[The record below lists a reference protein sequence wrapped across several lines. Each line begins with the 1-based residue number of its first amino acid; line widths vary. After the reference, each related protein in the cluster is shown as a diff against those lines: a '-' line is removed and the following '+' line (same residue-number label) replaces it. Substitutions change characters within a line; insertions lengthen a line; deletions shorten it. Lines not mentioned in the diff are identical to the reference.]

1 MKRGIVIT
9 FFILLL
15 LALVAASPT
24 TTLNSPSNGASESST
39 ITFTC
44 SVSDTE
50 NISTFALYTDTGG
63 TWSAKYTNTSSP
75 SQRSVNYLTYEISS
89 ISDGSYNWNCFATN
103 DLAGTAWAS
112 SNYTFTIASS
122 TVTFTGSI
130 ANQTLT
136 EDTPST
142 NAFDLDDYFTG
153 ATSYSSTGGSNINAT
168 IDGDNQV
175 TLTPGTNWTGSEIL
189 QFSGTDGDS
198 TNYSNYINVS
208 ITPVNDAP
216 HQTANFTNQS
226 WNKNINHTITVSA
239 FFTDVDGDSLNYSA
253 SSTSSISINITDG
266 IATLVPTRDWTGSET
281 VAFTATDGTLSITGN
296 TITLIVNDS
305 TSTSSNNA
313 TSLDS
318 YSPESDPTLALGEAQ
333 DFTVTYSDSDND
345 TVTATWYLDNSQT
358 TTGDAYT
365 FSTETD
371 GVYTVRVDLS
381 DGTDTTAKSWQVT
394 VGSGTGYTGVSE
406 DVETNSIITDG
417 TETAVCGNG
426 VAEEGENCLTCAV
439 DVKCETG
446 YNCEAGVCI
455 EKKSPVK
462 TIVIFLI
469 ILIVLIGGGIGA
481 YYLFLLKK
489 PPQQPQQK
497 QQFQY
502 KQGGVQPPMDY
513 TDFYNKKK

>member
-1 MKRGIVIT
+1 MKRGIAIT

-15 LALVAASPT
+15 LVLVAAAPS
-24 TTLNSPSNGASESST
+24 TTLTSPSNGASETST

-50 NISTFALYTDTGG
+50 NISSFALYTDTGG

-75 SQRSVNYLTYEISS
+75 SQRSVNYITYEISS

-103 DLAGTAWAS
+103 DLAETAWAS
-112 SNYTFTIASS
+112 SNYTFTVSS
-122 TVTFTGSI
+122 PSVSFGTAI

-142 NAFDLDDYFTG
+142 NAFDLDDHFTG
-153 ATSYSSTGGSNINAT
+153 ATSYTTTGNSNINVT

-175 TLTPGTNWTGSEIL
+175 TFTPGANWTGSENIK
-189 QFSGTDGDS
+189 FTGTAGESSAD
-198 TNYSNYINVS
+198 SNYVNVS
-208 ITPVNDAP
+208 ITAVNDAP

-226 WNKNINHTITVSA
+226 WNKNINETLTISA
-239 FFTDVDGDSLNYSA
+239 YFTDVDGDTLNYTA
-253 SSTSSISINITDG
+253 SSTSSITITIVDG
-266 IATLVPTRDWTGSET
+266 VATLDPTEDWTGSET

-296 TITLIVNDS
+296 TITLTVND
-305 TSTSSNNA
+305 TTTSSNNA
-313 TSLDS
+313 PTLDS
-318 YSPESDPTLALGEAQ
+318 YSPETDPTLAEGESQ
-333 DFTVTYSDSDND
+333 DFTVSYSDSDND
-345 TVTATWYLDNSQT
+345 TVTATWYLDNSET
-358 TTGDAYT
+358 TTGDTYT
-365 FSTETD
+365 FSTESS

-394 VGSGTGYTGVSE
+394 VGSGTGYSGISE
-406 DVETNSIITDG
+406 DVETDSIITDG

-426 VAEEGENCLTCAV
+426 VEEEGENCLTCAV

-497 QQFQY
+497 QPFQY

-513 TDFYNKKK
+513 TDFYNKK